1 MGNHATEVLERQ
13 ITEVREKIVQNK
25 VEIADLFVKVHNFKS
40 IMKSDFEELME
51 RITEMDKMGPLIE
64 KLERNETKLETLLKS
79 QAEILSVCSW

>member
-1 MGNHATEVLERQ
+1 MGNQATEVLERQ
-13 ITEVREKIVQNK
+13 IAEVREKIVQNK
-25 VEIADLFVKVHNFKS
+25 VEIADLFIRVHNFKS

-64 KLERNETKLETLLKS
+64 KLEKNETKLETLLKS

>member
-79 QAEILSVCSW
+79 QAEILSVCS